1 MTVPGGHVSERQS
14 NCGKFCIF
22 KLQKIRKNR
31 FWGEMAG
38 IWDKPNCF
46 VEQILHQRVSPVHR
60 PVVLIFFIY
69 RVILGR

>member
-22 KLQKIRKNR
+22 KLQKIRKYR

-46 VEQILHQRVSPVHR
+46 VEKLLNLSRKIDKNGVFHEVNFS
-60 PVVLIFFIY
+60 
-69 RVILGR
+69 